1 MVGFFENKLNIF
13 RAINPQIM
21 KFTTLYFFLFLV
33 IFAACKTNHPTG
45 NKSYNFI
52 SNKQLFPMAFDQND
66 TFLKDHEVITNT
78 RESEQ
83 IKTIGKRIAAAAQKY
98 FDYKGAPDFLKD
110 YAWEYNL
117 VKDELVN
124 AWCMPGGKIVF
135 YTGILPIAQN
145 ADGVAVIMGH
155 EVAHAL
161 AEHGGQRMSAGLTQ
175 QGLGLLLNKTTEKQ
189 PEKKRKAILAAYG
202 VGATVG
208 VMLPFSRKH
217 ETEADKIGL
226 ELAAIA
232 GYDVSEAPKL
242 WKRMQELGGPKK
254 PEILSTHPANQT
266 RIDNLTEWGPSAIAL
281 AKKIN
286 QKEP

>member
-1 MVGFFENKLNIF
+1 
-13 RAINPQIM
+13 
-21 KFTTLYFFLFLV
+21 
-33 IFAACKTNHPTG
+33 
-45 NKSYNFI
+45 
-52 SNKQLFPMAFDQND
+52 MAFDQYD

-242 WKRMQELGGPKK
+242 CKRMQELGGPKK

>member
-1 MVGFFENKLNIF
+1 
-13 RAINPQIM
+13 
-21 KFTTLYFFLFLV
+21 
-33 IFAACKTNHPTG
+33 
-45 NKSYNFI
+45 
-52 SNKQLFPMAFDQND
+52 
-66 TFLKDHEVITNT
+66 
-78 RESEQ
+78 
-83 IKTIGKRIAAAAQKY
+83 
-98 FDYKGAPDFLKD
+98 
-110 YAWEYNL
+110 
-117 VKDELVN
+117 
-124 AWCMPGGKIVF
+124 MPGGKIVF

-208 VMLPFSRKH
+208 VMLPFSKKH
-217 ETEADKIGL
+217 ETKADKIGL

-242 WKRMQELGGPKK
+242 
-254 PEILSTHPANQT
+254 
-266 RIDNLTEWGPSAIAL
+266 
-281 AKKIN
+281 
-286 QKEP
+286 

>member
-1 MVGFFENKLNIF
+1 
-13 RAINPQIM
+13 M
-21 KFTTLYFFLFLV
+21 KFKPHFLLAFL
-33 IFAACKTNHPTG
+33 ILFTACKTNVITG
-45 NKSYNFI
+45 KKTYNFM
-52 SNKQLFPMAFDQND
+52 SNKQLFPMAFKQYDV
-66 TFLKDHEVITNT
+66 FLKEHTVITNT
-78 RESEQ
+78 PESQQ
-83 IKTIGKRIAAAAQKY
+83 IKDIGARIAAAAQKY
-98 FDYKGAPDFLKD
+98 FEYKGAARLLQD

-117 VKDELVN
+117 VEDPLVN

-135 YTGILPIAQN
+135 YTGILPIAKN
-145 ADGVAVIMGH
+145 PSGIAVIMGH

-161 AEHGGQRMSAGLTQ
+161 AEHGGQRISAGLTQ
-175 QGLGLLLNKTTEKQ
+175 QGLGLVLNKTTENQ

-202 VGATVG
+202 VGSSVG

-232 GYDVSEAPKL
+232 GFDVTEAPKL
-242 WKRMQELGGPKK
+242 WERMQAQGGSKP

-266 RIDNLTEWGPSAIAL
+266 RIQNLRDWGSGALAL

-286 QKEP
+286 QKAP

>member
-21 KFTTLYFFLFLV
+21 KFTTLYFFLFLI
-33 IFAACKTNHPTG
+33 IFAACKTNQLTG

>member
-1 MVGFFENKLNIF
+1 
-13 RAINPQIM
+13 
-21 KFTTLYFFLFLV
+21 
-33 IFAACKTNHPTG
+33 
-45 NKSYNFI
+45 
-52 SNKQLFPMAFDQND
+52 
-66 TFLKDHEVITNT
+66 
-78 RESEQ
+78 
-83 IKTIGKRIAAAAQKY
+83 
-98 FDYKGAPDFLKD
+98 
-110 YAWEYNL
+110 
-117 VKDELVN
+117 
-124 AWCMPGGKIVF
+124 
-135 YTGILPIAQN
+135 
-145 ADGVAVIMGH
+145 MGH

-266 RIDNLTEWGPSAIAL
+266 RIDNLTE
-281 AKKIN
+281 
-286 QKEP
+286 

>member
-13 RAINPQIM
+13 RAIKFQIM
-21 KFTTLYFFLFLV
+21 KFTTLYFFLFLI
-33 IFAACKTNHPTG
+33 IFIACKTNQLTG

-124 AWCMPGGKIVF
+124 AWWMPGGKIVF

-286 QKEP
+286 

>member
-33 IFAACKTNHPTG
+33 IFAACKTNQPTG

-124 AWCMPGGKIVF
+124 AWCMPGGKMAV
-135 YTGILPIAQN
+135 YSGILEIAN
-145 ADGVAVIMGH
+145 NEGSLAALMGH
-155 EVAHAL
+155 EIAHAV
-161 AEHGGQRMSAGLTQ
+161 ARHGSERAS
-175 QGLGLLLNKTTEKQ
+175 QGLILDLGTMAVEKLLIGRPLTGDSRKLYDYFTTF
-189 PEKKRKAILAAYG
+189 
-202 VGATVG
+202 G
-208 VMLPFSRKH
+208 VMLPFSRNH
-217 ETEADKIGL
+217 EAEADFLGL
-226 ELAAIA
+226 VFMHFA
-232 GYDVSEAPKL
+232 GYDLDESYKMWERMDKL
-242 WKRMQELGGPKK
+242 NSGSRT
-254 PEILSTHPANQT
+254 PEFLSTHPSSKT
-266 RIDNLTEWGPSAIAL
+266 RIENI
-281 AKKIN
+281 KKWIPLV
-286 QKEP
+286 KENY

>member
-21 KFTTLYFFLFLV
+21 KFTTLYFFLFLI
-33 IFAACKTNHPTG
+33 IFAACKTNQLTG

-66 TFLKDHEVITNT
+66 TFLKGHEVITNT

>member
-1 MVGFFENKLNIF
+1 
-13 RAINPQIM
+13 
-21 KFTTLYFFLFLV
+21 
-33 IFAACKTNHPTG
+33 
-45 NKSYNFI
+45 
-52 SNKQLFPMAFDQND
+52 MAFDQYD

-83 IKTIGKRIAAAAQKY
+83 IKTIGKRIATAAQKY
-98 FDYKGAPDFLKD
+98 FDYKGAPNFLMD

-124 AWCMPGGKIVF
+124 AWWMPGGKIVF

-232 GYDVSEAPKL
+232 VYDVSEAPKL
-242 WKRMQELGGPKK
+242 WKRMQKLGGPKK
-254 PEILSTHPANQT
+254 AEILSTHPANQT